1 MASSSD
7 SMEAAEQ
14 SVTRS
19 LQAIDVVLAELS
31 VTAAGLRRAT
41 QAYGQAVRECS
52 THLQTWATFFSQIAP
67 STAATGNDGI
77 CDASRSAPAGL
88 CHMEPPADLMRS
100 PPPAAMPSTPDF
112 TSPPITV
119 RAHAPAADRF
129 FSTTAHGDNIL
140 DLSVISSISAPAD
153 VADIGSP
160 DDDSASFS
168 QMGPRGTLADISAL
182 MNATRDEGG
191 GSGAVDDLGADALI
205 CKRLSEQFLDGDK
218 AGRGRRARDAPGKLD
233 LGTLPSVYRTGVAN
247 TQITSVFDLLNASP
261 ESLTVQAMAAELGL
275 SEGVLDLL
283 LDVLQQRSYVTSC
296 VADGVRKWSAS

>member
-1 MASSSD
+1 
-7 SMEAAEQ
+7 
-14 SVTRS
+14 
-19 LQAIDVVLAELS
+19 
-31 VTAAGLRRAT
+31 
-41 QAYGQAVRECS
+41 
-52 THLQTWATFFSQIAP
+52 
-67 STAATGNDGI
+67 
-77 CDASRSAPAGL
+77 
-88 CHMEPPADLMRS
+88 MRS
-100 PPPAAMPSTPDF
+100 PDARSCFID
-112 TSPPITV
+112 
-119 RAHAPAADRF
+119 D
-129 FSTTAHGDNIL
+129 HGVQL

-261 ESLTVQAMAAELGL
+261 ESLVRTRVAVRSLSPLIRVWPLDSPGHGGGTGTVRRRPRPSPGRSSATLVRHVMRCGWRPEVVRFVNRHTYSIRLPGSRCVPQALMVCFTGDLVVGL
-275 SEGVLDLL
+275 APQPLSFDL
-283 LDVLQQRSYVTSC
+283 
-296 VADGVRKWSAS
+296 VRPA